1 MEWLGAVLGFL
12 KAFPDHQNINT
23 IQNIAAKSSV
33 LHLGTDLKKFDACM
47 PKKFGEHKRAVIL
60 WNHRWEYDKNPE
72 AFFNALFEIADRG
85 IDFKLIVLGE
95 SYDKHPPVFD
105 KAKERLAG
113 HILHFGYAQ
122 SFEEYAKWLWMADLL
137 PVTSNQDFFGASV
150 IEAMYCNVVPLLPK
164 RLAYPEHLP
173 QQFHS
178 TFFYDENDFITKIQ
192 KRIMDVKYLRVMNTR
207 QYAEKY
213 DWQQL
218 ISFYDNEM
226 QRVVDTKKY
235 SLNL

>member
-1 MEWLGAVLGFL
+1 V
-12 KAFPDHQNINT
+12 
-23 IQNIAAKSSV
+23 
-33 LHLGTDLKKFDACM
+33 
-47 PKKFGEHKRAVIL
+47 
-60 WNHRWEYDKNPE
+60 
-72 AFFNALFEIADRG
+72 
-85 IDFKLIVLGE
+85 
-95 SYDKHPPVFD
+95 
-105 KAKERLAG
+105 
-113 HILHFGYAQ
+113 
-122 SFEEYAKWLWMADLL
+122 ADLL

-178 TFFYDENDFITKIQ
+178 TFFYDENDFVTKIQ

-207 QYAEKY
+207 QYAERY